1 MESSI
6 FNLELERSTMR
17 FQKIIPSKKDFRTM
31 VPAPSDL
38 VVAKEISFLD
48 VHCKTWIAR
57 SPFVL
62 IATANDKGQC
72 DVSPRG
78 DAAGFVQ
85 VLDDK
90 HLAIPDRPGN
100 KRFDTFENIFDNPHV
115 GLLFLIPGLRE
126 TLRVNGKATLIQ
138 DDDVLD
144 KATVDGKRPL
154 FAIGVEVEQAFIHCA
169 KAFIRSGLWK
179 PDTWQDSS
187 GFPSLAKM
195 LLDHVEANK
204 KKVDIN
210 ETSLDETI
218 AESYKTRLY

>member
-1 MESSI
+1 MPFKKMI
-6 FNLELERSTMR
+6 A
-17 FQKIIPSKKDFRTM
+17 SKTDFRAM
-31 VPAPSDL
+31 VPEPSDL

-48 VHCKTWIAR
+48 VHCKTLIAR

-115 GLLFLIPGLRE
+115 GLLFIIPGLQE
-126 TLRVNGKATLIQ
+126 TLRVNGKAVIIQ
-138 DDDVLD
+138 DDDVLGN
-144 KATVDGKRPL
+144 ASVDGKRPL

-169 KAFIRSGLWK
+169 KAFIRSKLWK
-179 PDTWQDSS
+179 SETWQDMKDL
-187 GFPSLAKM
+187 PSLAKM
-195 LLDHVEANK
+195 LLDHADANK
-204 KKVDIN
+204 KKVGVN
-210 ETSLDETI
+210 EDELDKTI
-218 AESYKTRLY
+218 EESYKTKLY